1 MQGTICEK
9 CFSVHSS
16 FRAPAFRDIHYVHT
30 DSPFENQL
38 HTFSTNCLHAAA
50 AYRVHPV
57 DNKKAAKAALM
68 NCDNIIIVIKDEKSA
83 NGR

>member
-9 CFSVHSS
+9 CFPVYLS
-16 FRAPAFRDIHYVHT
+16 FRAPAFRDIHYIHA
-30 DSPFENQL
+30 DSPLENQL
-38 HTFSTNCLHAAA
+38 HTFLPPASMQSRHT
-50 AYRVHPV
+50 RVHPV
-57 DNKKAAKAALM
+57 HNKKAARAALM